1 MIQRIILACLLGI
14 SGALTP
20 ATSACAQASTGIR
33 GTVVLAIPA
42 DVSVPVP
49 VVGLPYTHVADVT
62 DQLFLRLGFLKSSF
76 RTVGDEA
83 LTPMLARSWR
93 RVDSLTLAFE
103 LDPRATWHDGAPV
116 TTHDVMFTWRLM
128 VNPAVGTDHTVIE
141 PIAGID
147 STGAR
152 TFRVRFRRT
161 FAEQLYLIGFN
172 LQPLPAHLLERIAV
186 DSITTSGYAAQPVGN
201 GPFRFERRVPGEF
214 VELRANSAFFL
225 GTPTIGRVVFR
236 VIPDPAARLNLLLSG
251 ELDVLEYVPP
261 TAMPQVRAKRDLRV
275 VTFMSNLVLY
285 GRFNTRAA
293 DDTARA
299 HPVLGDRAVREA
311 LVSALDRG
319 VMAQRIYGRNA
330 SVPGAVQSVS
340 WSWIRPVR
348 GTAGAAS
355 RAKVRAALANAG
367 WRDRD
372 GDGILDRNGVPL
384 RVGILY
390 PQTSAVRNDFAL
402 QMQAMWRAVGIDAH
416 LERLPGPVVAERLN
430 AGRFDVEMGSV
441 NQDAS
446 PMSLTQSWSCASARE
461 ARSSNKAR
469 WCNPEFDRLLANA
482 MIDKDPVPGYRA
494 ALAHM
499 ARETPA
505 AFLAAP
511 YNNIALHSR
520 FENVQVWPVKSWTS
534 LWQWRVRRGAE
545 LPRDR

>member
-1 MIQRIILACLLGI
+1 MIQRNVVLCLLGI
-14 SGALTP
+14 CGA
-20 ATSACAQASTGIR
+20 AVHANGVQAQASAPIR
-33 GTVVLAIPA
+33 GTVVLAIPG

-76 RTVGDEA
+76 RTVGDRA
-83 LTPMLARSWR
+83 LTPVLARTWR
-93 RVDSLTLAFE
+93 RIDPLTLAFE

-116 TTHDVMFTWRLM
+116 TTRDVMFTWRLM
-128 VNPAVGTDHTVIE
+128 VNPAVGADHAVIE

-147 STGAR
+147 STGVR
-152 TFRVRFRRT
+152 SFRVRFRRA
-161 FAEQLYLIGFN
+161 FSEQLYLIGFN
-172 LQPLPAHLLERIAV
+172 FQPLPAHLLERVKA
-186 DSITTSGYAAQPVGN
+186 DSITSSSYASRPIGN
-201 GPFRFERRVPGEF
+201 GPFRFERRVAGEF
-214 VELRANSAFFL
+214 VELRANPSFFL

-236 VIPDPAARLNLLLSG
+236 VIPNPATRLNLLLSG

-261 TAMPQVRAKRDLRV
+261 SAMAQVRAKRELRV

-285 GRFNTRAA
+285 GRFNTRAPA
-293 DDTARA
+293 DTAKV
-299 HPVLGDRAVREA
+299 HPVLGDRAVRAA

-319 VMAQRIYGRNA
+319 VMAERIYGRNA

-355 RAKVRAALANAG
+355 ASTVRAALADAG
-367 WRDRD
+367 WRDTD
-372 GDGILDRNGVPL
+372 GDGVLDRNGTPL
-384 RVGILY
+384 RVGLLY
-390 PQTSAVRNDFAL
+390 PETSAVRHDFAL
-402 QMQAMWRAVGIDAH
+402 QMQAMWRTVGIDAH
-416 LERLPGPVVAERLN
+416 LERLPPAVFSERLN
-430 AGRFDVEMGSV
+430 AGRFDLEMGSV

-461 ARSSNKAR
+461 ARSSNKTR
-469 WCNPEFDRLLANA
+469 WCNPEFDRLLATA
-482 MIDKDPVPGYRA
+482 MTGPDPVAGYRA

-511 YNNIALHSR
+511 YNNIGIHSR

-534 LWQWRVRRGAE
+534 LWQWRVRRGSE

>member
-1 MIQRIILACLLGI
+1 MIQRIIFACLLGI
-14 SGALTP
+14 GELISSAPP
-20 ATSACAQASTGIR
+20 AMGQSTAAVR
-33 GTVVLAIPA
+33 GTVVLSIPG

-76 RTVGDEA
+76 RTVGDDA

-103 LDPRATWHDGAPV
+103 LDPRATWHDGSPV

-128 VNPAVGTDHTVIE
+128 VNPAVGADHAVIE

-147 STGAR
+147 STGVR
-152 TFRVRFRRT
+152 TFRVRFRRA

-172 LQPLPAHLLERIAV
+172 LQPLPAHLLERVAV
-186 DSITTSGYAAQPVGN
+186 DSITTSEYATAPVGN

-214 VELRANSAFFL
+214 VELRAYPAFFL
-225 GTPTIGRVVFR
+225 GKPTIGRVVFR
-236 VIPDPAARLNLLLSG
+236 VINNPAARLNLLLSG

-261 TAMPQVRAKRDLRV
+261 SAMAQVRAKRDLRV
-275 VTFMSNLVLY
+275 VTFMSNLVVY
-285 GRFNTRAA
+285 GRFNTRSP
-293 DDTARA
+293 DDTSRA

-319 VMAQRIYGRNA
+319 VMAERIYGRNA

-340 WSWIRPVR
+340 WSWIRPAR
-348 GTAGAAS
+348 GTGRAAPRS
-355 RAKVRAALANAG
+355 AVRAALAKAG
-367 WRDRD
+367 WRDSD
-372 GDGILDRNGVPL
+372 GDGVVDRNGVPL
-384 RVGILY
+384 RIGLLY
-390 PQTSAVRNDFAL
+390 PESSAVRHDFAL

-416 LERLPGPVVAERLN
+416 LERLPGPAGSERLN
-430 AGRFDVEMGSV
+430 AGRFDVELAMV

-461 ARSSNKAR
+461 ARSSNKTR
-469 WCNPEFDRLLANA
+469 WCNPEFDRLLASA
-482 MIDKDPVPGYRA
+482 MTGKDPVAGYRA

-520 FENVQVWPVKSWTS
+520 FENVQVWPVKAWTS